1 MNDFYLF
8 RVKELQMGRYLET
21 ENGLYFKLPDGGLR
35 SATWFFDKKE
45 YCVEQSTGLRDVN
58 NKLIF
63 AGDKVEVEEFNFDGE
78 SRRYVG
84 IVSYYNGEYDV
95 ETEEDVII
103 PLSGFFGFN
112 ELQSNDVEVL
122 SDSDFIPEDF
132 FVQNNENGGV

>member
-8 RVKELQMGRYLET
+8 RVKELQIGRYLET
-21 ENGLYFKLPDGGLR
+21 KNGLYFKLPDGGLR
-35 SATWFFDKKE
+35 AVTWFFDKKK

-63 AGDKVEVEEFNFDGE
+63 AGDKVEVEEFDFDGE
-78 SRRYVG
+78 SRLYVG

-103 PLSGFFGFN
+103 PLSGFFEFN
-112 ELQSNDVEVL
+112 GRQSNNVEIL
-122 SDSDFIPEDF
+122 SDSAFIPEDF
-132 FVQNNENGGV
+132 FVQNNLNGGV